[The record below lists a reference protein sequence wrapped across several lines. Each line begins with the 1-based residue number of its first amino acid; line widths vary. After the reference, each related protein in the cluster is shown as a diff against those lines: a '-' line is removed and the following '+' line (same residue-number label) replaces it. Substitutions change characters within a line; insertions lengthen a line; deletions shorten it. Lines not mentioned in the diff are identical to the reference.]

1 MFFSILER
9 QALRRGDFA
18 SVEDVMAW
26 LGDLWSGRRQEA
38 LH

>member
-1 MFFSILER
+1 VFLSILER

-26 LGDLWSGRRQEA
+26 LGDLVRAVRR
-38 LH
+38 L